1 MPNNFEN
8 FGNAVKQVAKK
19 ITKAILIHALPIVLI
34 VLGIF
39 VLLASII
46 DFITQ
51 NDGEYRENDWS
62 STPYAGE
69 QYTDNVTINDDG
81 TATTSMTAQELW
93 DEMIINGSRVDEY
106 LDSPEELLK
115 LMNAELVTNYP
126 DTRPNPNEPIDWE
139 TINSDI
145 NSKEVQGIIK
155 FNRARDNGANQ
166 LLTFV
171 DEDTFYSWVEQYVTT
186 GNLEARENALTH
198 FTINSNSNM
207 VYEFSEEDLT
217 TDISNAIVQSSYNT
231 PTTAAGLCQAW
242 VRQVYENAGLTLKER
257 ILFGI

>member
-1 MPNNFEN
+1 
-8 FGNAVKQVAKK
+8 
-19 ITKAILIHALPIVLI
+19 
-34 VLGIF
+34 
-39 VLLASII
+39 
-46 DFITQ
+46 
-51 NDGEYRENDWS
+51 
-62 STPYAGE
+62 
-69 QYTDNVTINDDG
+69 
-81 TATTSMTAQELW
+81 
-93 DEMIINGSRVDEY
+93 MIINGTRVDEY

-145 NSKEVQGIIK
+145 NSKKVQGIIK
-155 FNRARDNGANQ
+155 FNRARDNGDNQ

-171 DEDTFYSWVEQYVTT
+171 NEDTFYSWVEQYVTT
-186 GNLEARENALTH
+186 GDLEARENALTH
-198 FTINSNSNM
+198 FTIDSNSNI

-242 VRQVYENAGLTLKER
+242 VRQVYENAGLKLKER
-257 ILFGI
+257 ILFGL